1 MHTAIQQPAVDKEG
15 MQPRFASVEW
25 THDEVRAELGRILSS
40 RFFVKSERL
49 SCFLSTAVSY
59 LLDGR
64 ADEFKEYTVGTEVYK
79 RPVTYNP
86 TEDSI
91 VRTEARRLRCKLRE
105 YYESSAACSSIIIG
119 MEAGSYVPSIQARA
133 SSVTLPSPDTGSPQ
147 FSGNNAVALGILPF
161 GTTPEH
167 QSYRFACELE
177 AELTHEFSQL
187 PGMRIFRTFGNTSPD
202 LGEQLRMWSRSGVQF
217 VLQGFLHSVVN
228 ENIAQIQLTSMSGM
242 ILCSFRLETGE
253 GPVLGS
259 NIARRVRDAVWK
271 SSSLNIAEAIP
282 TTGFR
287 N

>member
-105 YYESSAACSSIIIG
+105 YYESSAACSSIIIA

-133 SSVTLPSPDTGSPQ
+133 
-147 FSGNNAVALGILPF
+147 
-161 GTTPEH
+161 
-167 QSYRFACELE
+167 
-177 AELTHEFSQL
+177 
-187 PGMRIFRTFGNTSPD
+187 
-202 LGEQLRMWSRSGVQF
+202 
-217 VLQGFLHSVVN
+217 
-228 ENIAQIQLTSMSGM
+228 
-242 ILCSFRLETGE
+242 
-253 GPVLGS
+253 
-259 NIARRVRDAVWK
+259 
-271 SSSLNIAEAIP
+271 
-282 TTGFR
+282 
-287 N
+287 